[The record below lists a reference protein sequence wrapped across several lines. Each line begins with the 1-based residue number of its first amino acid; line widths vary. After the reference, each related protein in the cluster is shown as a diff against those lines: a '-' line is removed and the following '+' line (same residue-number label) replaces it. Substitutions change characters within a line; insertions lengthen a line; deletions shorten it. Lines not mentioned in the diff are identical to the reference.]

1 MLQKNTYLEDSGME
15 GVEGFPT
22 LRPERPPSPR
32 LVLTSVPATG
42 SFWPGPWTGLR
53 PSRRQ
58 AVLSSRDRQSPP
70 GMKPAGSEVCAL
82 SLLPSTSKAHFK
94 LHKIAE
100 DAGDAENIPGGQ
112 VVPEGVV
119 RCLQCGMIKN
129 IKGTFMLQQMRSCVL
144 AGLSGGT
151 GGIWGS
157 RVDTPQED
165 GCQGGCLQQHPRHH
179 LSPASS

>member
-1 MLQKNTYLEDSGME
+1 MLQKNTYLENSGME

-22 LRPERPPSPR
+22 LRPERPPR
-32 LVLTSVPATG
+32 LVLISVPATG
-42 SFWPGPWTGLR
+42 SFWPGPGTRLHTSRGQAALR
-53 PSRRQ
+53 SRG
-58 AVLSSRDRQSPP
+58 RQSPP
-70 GMKPAGSEVCAL
+70 GTKPAGSEVCAL

-119 RCLQCGMIKN
+119 RRLQCGMIKN

-144 AGLSGGT
+144 AGPSGET
-151 GGIWGS
+151 GG
-157 RVDTPQED
+157 V
-165 GCQGGCLQQHPRHH
+165 
-179 LSPASS
+179 